1 MYIACP
7 AIVGNHFITKI
18 SKNCPELIH
27 RWTSGFPTA
36 NFRYQV
42 YELFEVNPVIHRSVA
57 EIFSVVGLLI
67 VLIKRLTE
75 HELLLLLLTAFVAGT
90 VNAVANGSRFV
101 RQVFLVLVALL
112 IVKFARDTLM
122 AFL

>member
-122 AFL
+122 PFL

>member
-1 MYIACP
+1 M
-7 AIVGNHFITKI
+7 GNHFITKI

-36 NFRYQV
+36 NFRYQA

>member
-57 EIFSVVGLLI
+57 EIFSVVCLLI

-75 HELLLLLLTAFVAGT
+75 HELLLLLLTAFVAET
-90 VNAVANGSRFV
+90 VNTVANGSRFV
-101 RQVFLVLVALL
+101 RQVFLVL

>member
-1 MYIACP
+1 M
-7 AIVGNHFITKI
+7 GNHFITKI

-122 AFL
+122 PFL